1 MPITQ
6 AQAEHYARL
15 PLANLSREYPN
26 HVMHLLNGPHDVRSP
41 RQLHPIFYGCYDWHS
56 AVHGWWLLARC
67 AAHFPQLS
75 HTAQIHALF
84 EQHFTE
90 ELGRREADYFLQP
103 GRAPYERPYGWAWL
117 LKLAAE
123 LHHWSAPQAAAWRAA
138 LQPLVSTLRQRLI
151 DFLPRQTYP
160 IRTGTH
166 YNTAFALLLALD
178 FARDEGDA
186 ALYSTLQEA
195 ALRYYAADTDYPSHY
210 EPGGDDFLSGALTES
225 ALMSTVL
232 PQQEFAAWLDRFLPD
247 LAGTRHAALLAPVTV
262 ADRGD
267 PKTVHLDGLHLSRA
281 WCLRTIAQV
290 LPPTHPAQTRI
301 RDAASSLAAAS
312 LPHVD
317 SGDYGGE
324 HWLATFA
331 LLALEAG

>member
-1 MPITQ
+1 MPLTQ

-15 PLANLSREYPN
+15 PLANLTREYPN
-26 HVMHLLNGPHDVRSP
+26 HLMHLLGGPQDVRSP

-56 AVHGWWLLARC
+56 AVHGWWLLAHC
-67 AAHFPQLS
+67 AARFPQLT

-84 EQHFTE
+84 AQHFNE
-90 ELGRREADYFLQP
+90 EHGRQEADYFLHP

-117 LKLAAE
+117 LRLAAE
-123 LHHWSAPQAAAWRAA
+123 LQQWPTPQAADWRAA

-151 DFLPRQTYP
+151 EFLPRQTYP

-178 FARDEGDA
+178 YARVAHDDA
-186 ALYSTLQEA
+186 LHAAVAEA
-195 ALRYYAADTDYPSHY
+195 ARRYYGADADYPSRY
-210 EPGGDDFLSGALTES
+210 EPGGDDFLSGALTEA
-225 ALMSTVL
+225 ALMSALL
-232 PQQEFAAWLDRFLPD
+232 PQDAFGAWLAGFLPD
-247 LAGTRHAALLAPVTV
+247 LAGAGHAALLAPVIV
-262 ADRGD
+262 ADRAD

-281 WCLRTIAQV
+281 WCLRLICGA
-290 LPPTHPAQTRI
+290 LPTAHPARPRMLAGAT
-301 RDAASSLAAAS
+301 ALAAAS

-324 HWLATFA
+324 HWLASFA
-331 LLALEAG
+331 VLALDAG